1 MFEFGDY
8 GWMVWSV
15 ILALSAILNRF
26 WMDGMVGG
34 LACSAWSL
42 FVLFG
47 CSGAGPGLSFVIA
60 FGLKPFRRR
69 ARGSMWMASVFCAAA
84 EKWSGIVTDMHFP
97 LHA

>member
-1 MFEFGDY
+1 
-8 GWMVWSV
+8 
-15 ILALSAILNRF
+15 
-26 WMDGMVGG
+26 MVGDSGLVGHSEQILDEWYG
-34 LACSAWSL
+34 LACSAGPGRWSGLLGWTLSL

-47 CSGAGPGLSFVIA
+47 CSGAGMSFVIA

-69 ARGSMWMASVFCAAA
+69 AWGSMWMASVFCAAA